1 MLLFFNI
8 NVNFFTDEAIII
20 TIIIIVV
27 VVIIKH
33 LKSLQ
38 SINVN
43 ERTHLSSQ
51 ITAFKSRWL
60 VGSSNIRRVGSINRA
75 LEEYNEN
82 DLKVKMIINII

>member
-38 SINVN
+38 SININ